1 MIIPVY
7 EPQLTGNES
16 RYIQDCLDSTWISS
30 KGQYLE
36 KFETTFSDYVGMPST
51 TVSNG
56 TVALHLAL
64 LSLDIGPDDEVIV
77 PSMTYIASVNAI
89 KYVGATPVFID
100 CDSKTWQADPVEIE
114 KKISKKT
121 KAVLIVHL
129 YGGAAKIDH
138 LSKICQSHQLY
149 LIEDCAEA
157 LGTFFQDRHVGIY
170 GDIATFSF
178 YGNKT
183 ITTGEGGMIS
193 SKNPMLIEKCIKFKN
208 QGLASDREYWHDV
221 VGYNYRMT
229 NLQAAIGYAQMEK
242 ITEVLQRKREIALR
256 YKQELRDLPVQFQG
270 CYEGVRESHW
280 MISLLTETEK
290 IRDSL
295 RAFLKQKGIETRPLF
310 PPVHRMPIHYEAQIL
325 PITEGISRLGMNIPS
340 FPGLLPDK
348 IEAVIEAIQVF
359 YSDKKFMTC

>member
-1 MIIPVY
+1 MRIPVY

-16 RYIQDCLDSTWISS
+16 RYVQDCLDSTWISS

-36 KFETTFSDYVGMPST
+36 KFEAIFSDYVGMSST

-64 LSLDIGPDDEVIV
+64 LALDICPGDEVIV
-77 PSMTYIASVNAI
+77 PSMTYIATVNAI

-100 CDSKTWQADPVEIE
+100 CDSRTWQADPAEIK
-114 KKISKKT
+114 KKISQKT
-121 KAVLIVHL
+121 RAVLIAHL
-129 YGGAAKIDH
+129 YGSAAKIDDIA
-138 LSKICQSHQLY
+138 KICQSHQLY

-157 LGTFFQDRHVGIY
+157 LGTFFFDRHVGIY

-193 SKNPMLIEKCIKFKN
+193 SKNPMLIEKCVKFKN

-221 VGYNYRMT
+221 LGYNYRMT
-229 NLQAAIGYAQMEK
+229 NLQAAIGYAQMEQ
-242 ITEVLQRKREIALR
+242 ISQVLQKKREIASR
-256 YKQELRDLPVQFQG
+256 YKQELRNLPVRFQE
-270 CYEGVRESHW
+270 CYEGTQESYW
-280 MISLLTETEK
+280 MISLLAETEK

-295 RAFLKQKGIETRPLF
+295 RAHLKQKGIETRPLF
-310 PPVHRMPIHYEAQIL
+310 PPVHKMPIHYDAQTL
-325 PITEGISRLGMNIPS
+325 PITEGISKLGMNIPS
-340 FPGLLPDK
+340 FPGLLPSR
-348 IEAVIEAIQVF
+348 IEVVTKAIQEF
-359 YSDKKFMTC
+359 YLDNNS